1 MEQIIRKYAD
11 ADCDG
16 VIEAWYAASL
26 VATPFLSDDF
36 MSEERGNIRTKW
48 LPMAETWVSEVDD
61 NVAGFVALIGNEVG
75 AIFVHPDYQGQGIG
89 RELMDHAAS
98 LRDELVLDVFEE
110 NAIGRRFYDRY
121 GFQFESKHVH
131 DDTGYMQLRLSYRP
145 NNRTLTTDKS

>member
-1 MEQIIRKYAD
+1 MEHIIRKYTD

-26 VATPFLSDDF
+26 VATPFLSDEF
-36 MSEERGNIRTKW
+36 MSDERGNIRTKW
-48 LPMAETWVSEVDD
+48 LPMAETWVSEVDGT
-61 NVAGFVALIGNEVG
+61 VAGFIALIGNEVG
-75 AIFVHPDYQGQGIG
+75 AIFVHPDYQGRGIG

-121 GFQFESKHVH
+121 GFQIESKHMH
-131 DDTGYMQLRLSYRP
+131 DDTGFMQLRLSFAANKNTP
-145 NNRTLTTDKS
+145 